1 MTPIGNRPQKPLI
14 AFVCLYFSF
23 HCTAGHLSLWPW
35 RSFWQ
40 NYANSGATMICCFFC
55 SNDLSPL
62 FWRLS
67 VTHQQP
73 RLPSDQK
80 FGVANCLPVS
90 KVLNP
95 KTWYWYKDS
104 MRMRLKGFDQIKN
117 KNYWGIYA
125 RFWSDYEKFSCENF
139 KGADLSCDQGCAR
152 DGQELHLLNTTF
164 TFFIFQARKMGKR
177 RPGVAEDLMSSTA
190 DEWKAMLAAPEV
202 FNFVNFWIYSNKVNF
217 IKSDS

>member
-1 MTPIGNRPQKPLI
+1 MVQPWKDGLQLKVSKLLRHSHNWKEWKWQQLEIVPKNLWSLLFVCTFPFTAQLDACLSGHGEVFGKITPILVQRW
-14 AFVCLYFSF
+14 FV
-23 HCTAGHLSLWPW
+23 A
-35 RSFWQ
+35 
-40 NYANSGATMICCFFC
+40 FFC
-55 SNDLSPL
+55 RNDLSPL
-62 FWRLS
+62 FWRLY
-67 VTHQQP
+67 VTYQQP
-73 RLPSDQK
+73 WLPSDQK

-164 TFFIFQARKMGKR
+164 TFLIFQARKMGKR
-177 RPGVAEDLMSSTA
+177 RSGR
-190 DEWKAMLAAPEV
+190 
-202 FNFVNFWIYSNKVNF
+202 WI
-217 IKSDS
+217 